1 MKVLAL
7 LSLVIGLLAGCSI
20 PKNPS
25 ISFGKKCAESDGQI
39 TYSYL
44 WVYDKEV
51 GLNGFGYDPLFYLP
65 ELNVTS
71 AELASNE
78 KHKISH
84 RGRALMK
91 FSDFFSD
98 YINENK

>member
-1 MKVLAL
+1 MNVLAL

-51 GLNGFGYDPLFYLP
+51 GLK
-65 ELNVTS
+65 
-71 AELASNE
+71 ANE
-78 KHKISH
+78 EDCKKIQ
-84 RGRALMK
+84 K
-91 FSDFFSD
+91 D
-98 YINENK
+98 